1 MKKIITL
8 VSCLISFSCLF
19 SRGWKGDDMIAFRD
33 SLMRKVEHLPADT
46 SRLSVL
52 LDAAYLH
59 QNPPYNVFF
68 AKCLYEEARKQQN
81 IYYENLGV
89 PIIWLSV
96 MIKNMIWTVSP
107 FGWMSCRNLLPR

>member
-19 SRGWKGDDMIAFRD
+19 SRGWKGDDTIAFRD

-81 IYYENLGV
+81 I
-89 PIIWLSV
+89 SV
-96 MIKNMIWTVSP
+96 SYTHLRAHETTLQHVS
-107 FGWMSCRNLLPR
+107 RLLL

>member
-19 SRGWKGDDMIAFRD
+19 SRGWKGDDTIAFRD

-81 IYYENLGV
+81 IYYENLGAYYLAV
-89 PIIWLSV
+89 CYDKKHDLDSITL
-96 MIKNMIWTVSP
+96 
-107 FGWMSCRNLLPR
+107 

>member
-19 SRGWKGDDMIAFRD
+19 SRGWKGDDTIAFRD

-59 QNPPYNVFF
+59 QNPPYNVFLPSAF
-68 AKCLYEEARKQQN
+68 MKKHVSSR
-81 IYYENLGV
+81 ISIMRIWV

-107 FGWMSCRNLLPR
+107 FGWMSYRNLLPR

>member
-19 SRGWKGDDMIAFRD
+19 SRGWKGDDTIAFRD

-52 LDAAYLH
+52 LDGI
-59 QNPPYNVFF
+59 F
-68 AKCLYEEARKQQN
+68 ASESSL
-81 IYYENLGV
+81 
-89 PIIWLSV
+89 
-96 MIKNMIWTVSP
+96 
-107 FGWMSCRNLLPR
+107 

>member
-19 SRGWKGDDMIAFRD
+19 SRGWKGDDTIAFRD

-68 AKCLYEEARKQQN
+68 ACATAFPSVLSFKPYPSK
-81 IYYENLGV
+81 
-89 PIIWLSV
+89 IINTVGFLLMFLS
-96 MIKNMIWTVSP
+96 S
-107 FGWMSCRNLLPR
+107 LLLKL

>member
-1 MKKIITL
+1 MSL
-8 VSCLISFSCLF
+8 
-19 SRGWKGDDMIAFRD
+19 SRGWKGDDTIAFRD

-81 IYYENLGV
+81 IYYENLGAYYLAV
-89 PIIWLSV
+89 CYD
-96 MIKNMIWTVSP
+96 KNMIWTVSP
-107 FGWMSCRNLLPR
+107 FGWMSYRNLLPR